1 MRPDFSAPA
10 EDLAGKGKEY
20 LDAKVD
26 DVKLRLVKGL
36 SISVSKLLGLVLFLG
51 IVSAF
56 LLVLSFGLILLLA
69 EWCGLSYGVS
79 AIIVAGVLL
88 IASAVVFI
96 FREKMFQSGMVR
108 LFVRLFFGGDDDE

>member
-1 MRPDFSAPA
+1 MNKEFTAPA

-20 LDAKVD
+20 LDARVE

-36 SISVSKLLGLVLFLG
+36 SISVSKLLGLILFLG

-69 EWCGLSYGVS
+69 EWWKLNYGV
-79 AIIVAGVLL
+79 AAVIVAGVLL
-88 IASAVVFI
+88 VGAVCVFAIKDKI
-96 FREKMFQSGMVR
+96 FQGSFVR
-108 LFVRLFFGGDDDE
+108 LFVRLFFGGDEDE

>member
-1 MRPDFSAPA
+1 MNKEFTAPA

-20 LDAKVD
+20 LDARVE

-36 SISVSKLLGLVLFLG
+36 SISVSKLLGLILFLG

-69 EWCGLSYGVS
+69 EWWKLSYGV
-79 AIIVAGVLL
+79 AAVIVAGVLL
-88 IASAVVFI
+88 VGAVCVFAIKDKI
-96 FREKMFQSGMVR
+96 FQGSFVR
-108 LFVRLFFGGDDDE
+108 LFVRLFFGGEEDE